1 MADQKIFAGH
11 GVRRLRRSL
20 ALTQVAMAES
30 LDISASYLNLIER
43 NQRPLTAAII
53 MKMVAIY
60 DFDPRTL
67 THDEPGGGEEA
78 LRRRLSHPIFADISI
93 DRTQMQEW
101 MAAAPDS
108 AKAFAILY
116 DAYIAAPQSVSK
128 EPLKP
133 EPVRQEIERWNGYF
147 ADLDILAEKL
157 ADELRLSS
165 NDLYNAVSERLRT
178 KHQIVVRILPYDVM
192 PNLLQRLDLHARQ
205 LQISETLAASGRL
218 FALCY
223 QLAQMESS
231 DAIDN
236 MVKGAGFDDRVSQR
250 LFRRHLTSYYAAAII
265 MPYSRFLR
273 ACESSGYDLYVLQ
286 HRFGA
291 SFEMIAH
298 RLTTLQRIGSRG
310 LPFFM
315 LRIDRSGQVSKRYAG
330 ASKSPLIE
338 GDQRCPM
345 WNIHDAN
352 KRPGRILT
360 QLIELEDGSKW
371 FTMAC
376 SVHKND
382 RVMTQSNH
390 DENSVEFTIVIGLK
404 AEFAKKMTITAGRDF
419 ESGNNALIGLG
430 CTRCTRHDCAQRAQA
445 PSDKILVF
453 NERERAVT
461 PFSFARD

>member
-53 MKMVAIY
+53 MKMVAVY

-78 LRRRLSHPIFADISI
+78 LRRRLSNPLFADISI

-108 AKAFAILY
+108 AQAFATLY
-116 DAYIAAPQSVSK
+116 DAYISAPQSVSN
-128 EPLKP
+128 EPSKP

-147 ADLDILAEKL
+147 ADIDILAEKL

-165 NDLYNAVSERLRT
+165 NDLYNAISERLRT

-192 PNLLQRLDLHARQ
+192 PNLLRRLDLHARQ

-218 FALCY
+218 FALCF
-223 QLAQMESS
+223 QLAQLEAA
-231 DAIDN
+231 DAIEN
-236 MVKGAGFDDRVSQR
+236 MVKGAGFDNRVSQR

-273 ACESSGYDLYVLQ
+273 ACESSGYDLDVLQ

-291 SFEMIAH
+291 SFEMVAH

-315 LRIDRSGQVSKRYAG
+315 IRIDRAGQVSKRYAG

-338 GDQRCPM
+338 GKQRCPL

-352 KRPGRILT
+352 KTPGRILAQT
-360 QLIELEDGSKW
+360 IALEDGSKW
-371 FTMAC
+371 FTLSY
-376 SVHKND
+376 SVHKNS
-382 RVMTQSNH
+382 RVVNQSHQDN
-390 DENSVEFTIVIGLK
+390 DSVEFTIAIGLR
-404 AEFAKKMTITAGRDF
+404 AEFAKKMSIAAGRDLDGEGF
-419 ESGNNALIGLG
+419 ALIGLG
-430 CTRCTRHDCAQRAQA
+430 CARCSRHDCAQRSEA